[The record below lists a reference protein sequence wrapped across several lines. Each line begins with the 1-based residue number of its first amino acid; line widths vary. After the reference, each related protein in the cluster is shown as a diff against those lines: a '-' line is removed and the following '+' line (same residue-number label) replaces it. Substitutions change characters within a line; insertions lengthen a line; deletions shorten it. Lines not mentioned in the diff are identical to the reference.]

1 MMVTRIRTLSLNV
14 YMLAPSGG
22 VFSRVGGVGEGY
34 MVSQGRKGIIF
45 KMNFKAR
52 NAVALLGLPGVLLA
66 TAFLA
71 GCSNASSSAAASG
84 RAAGPSS
91 VPVAVAA
98 ARRMDLPVYLSGLG
112 SVTPWNSVS
121 VRSRVDGQ
129 LTEVAFKEGQQVQKG
144 QLLAVIDPRPFEVQL
159 AQAQATL
166 FKDQAQL
173 RDAKLNFQRFQ
184 DLLKQSGAVS
194 QQQVDTQGA
203 LVDQLDG
210 ATRNDQATIDSAK
223 LQITYCHI
231 TAPIAGRIGLR
242 LVDAGNIVHAADANP
257 LLIITQLQPIAVLF
271 SLPEDQLQTVAQ
283 HMRQGTLTVEA
294 YSRDD
299 QTKLATGTLGT
310 IDNQIDQTT
319 GTGRLK
325 AMFQNNDSSL
335 WPNQFV
341 NARLLLE
348 SKKNAIVVPSAA
360 IQRGPQGTFAY
371 VVKADKTAEVRPVTV
386 ALAEGN
392 LSAIGQGLAEGEIVV
407 TDGQDK
413 LKAGMT
419 VDATAAS
426 GGRRGGQGGAA
437 PNDGSSAPG
446 ANGTGANGPRSDAP
460 NGGQPGAGGD
470 SKQGHRGK
478 AQ

>member
-1 MMVTRIRTLSLNV
+1 MTSRHVTAT
-14 YMLAPSGG
+14 AG
-22 VFSRVGGVGEGY
+22 
-34 MVSQGRKGIIF
+34 
-45 KMNFKAR
+45 
-52 NAVALLGLPGVLLA
+52 NAVALTGLACALF
-66 TAFLA
+66 TAVVLA
-71 GCSNASSSAAASG
+71 GCNNANSSAAASTRG
-84 RAAGPSS
+84 AGPYS
-91 VPVAVAA
+91 VPVAVAT
-98 ARRMDLPVYLSGLG
+98 ARRMDFPVYLSGLG

-159 AQAQATL
+159 SQAQATL

-184 DLLKQSGAVS
+184 DLLKQ
-194 QQQVDTQGA
+194 
-203 LVDQLDG
+203 LDA
-210 ATRNDQATIDSAK
+210 ATRNDEATIASAK

-231 TAPIAGRIGLR
+231 TAPITGRIGLR
-242 LVDAGNIVHAADANP
+242 LVDIGNIVHAADANP

-299 QTKLATGTLGT
+299 QNKLATGQLGT

-335 WPNQFV
+335 WPNEFV

-413 LKAGMT
+413 LKAGMM
-419 VDATAAS
+419 VDATAS
-426 GGRRGGQGGAA
+426 NGGRRGGQGGGGAGDSSTA
-437 PNDGSSAPG
+437 PSP
-446 ANGTGANGPRSDAP
+446 NGPGSP
-460 NGGQPGAGGD
+460 NGAQPRAGGN
-470 SKQGHRGK
+470 SQGHRGK